1 MGKIN
6 WRMSGFG
13 YLGLIICLGCGQEA
27 TETAESCVESDL
39 IAQCPPGT
47 VASLQ
52 ATATSSCTGRANVD
66 VVNEAGMVTGRCEST
81 GSCLV
86 FCELTQP
93 CTQLLRWTREEGI
106 ICADD
111 VAECGNLKCE
121 MGELETCASDC
132 IDCLPDET
140 RCLGDV
146 FQRCGPNHAWQVV
159 QDCIAQGQVCRDQ
172 KGLVWGNP
180 PDVLIVPVVMGAL
193 RATQVWA
200 VPAVIRALQVRQVWA
215 VPAVIRAL
223 QVRPVW
229 AVSAATRALQATQ
242 V

>member
-52 ATATSSCTGRANVD
+52 ATATSSCNGRANVD

-146 FQRCGPNHAWQVV
+146 FQRCGPNHAWR
-159 QDCIAQGQVCRDQ
+159 GSRLYSKGVCRDQ
-172 KGLVWGNP
+172 KGCGEP

-193 RATQVWA
+193 RATRVWGN
-200 VPAVIRALQVRQVWA
+200 RR
-215 VPAVIRAL
+215 
-223 QVRPVW
+223 
-229 AVSAATRALQATQ
+229 
-242 V
+242 